1 MALSPY
7 DQQVYDAG
15 FKFIPQTQYLQNPF
29 VIPQDDD
36 TDTSGG
42 ITTLPVRDGGGGG
55 NRSYETVTP
64 DFTRYGVF
72 ADPKEYGPGGTYEV
86 NPAALG
92 FEFGPQGQV
101 MRAGPTDYMQ
111 RQLGP
116 TTTNPRMFG
125 SSLDRAMFRVAGI
138 PAGEIADMYDARMQ
152 NIPGQDFRNFL
163 KNFTGAGSN
172 FEVARAPGMI
182 ENLPGI
188 AGFLARYGSRGDRS
202 DTARFA
208 VDDVGFGSTGQRDQF
223 GVFTGGKTLLGKTG
237 SYEERMKNEIAD
249 IAKNFGYSVDD
260 LMGLDPAT
268 LEALGAR
275 NNFKKS
281 QVIDYVNKIRAK
293 DIESEYNEK
302 QEALALEQK
311 IKDQI
316 AAGKSLSEIGQENFT
331 GKGQAFEAGNT
342 DQGGGFTGGTVKD
355 TGGVPGGKYGSPRKD
370 GGLMYADGGIVD
382 MLEIYD

>member
-188 AGFLARYGSRGDRS
+188 AGFLARYGSRG
-202 DTARFA
+202 
-208 VDDVGFGSTGQRDQF
+208 
-223 GVFTGGKTLLGKTG
+223 
-237 SYEERMKNEIAD
+237 E
-249 IAKNFGYSVDD
+249 
-260 LMGLDPAT
+260 
-268 LEALGAR
+268 
-275 NNFKKS
+275 
-281 QVIDYVNKIRAK
+281 
-293 DIESEYNEK
+293 
-302 QEALALEQK
+302 
-311 IKDQI
+311 
-316 AAGKSLSEIGQENFT
+316 
-331 GKGQAFEAGNT
+331 
-342 DQGGGFTGGTVKD
+342 
-355 TGGVPGGKYGSPRKD
+355 
-370 GGLMYADGGIVD
+370 
-382 MLEIYD
+382 